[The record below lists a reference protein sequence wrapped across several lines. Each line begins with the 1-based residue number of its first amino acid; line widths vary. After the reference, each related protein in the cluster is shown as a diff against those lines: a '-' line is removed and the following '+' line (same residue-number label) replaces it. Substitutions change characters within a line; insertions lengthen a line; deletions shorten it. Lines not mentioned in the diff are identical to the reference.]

1 MENLTPEEQTTGL
14 RNVRLCGQ
22 TGTVELSIHEGRLSS
37 EPIGHDRIL
46 DADGAWVHPG
56 FVDAHLHMG
65 LGGDGMTQLDLSGVR
80 SRAEFEQAITRE
92 AAALPPGQWLRAH
105 GWNEEDFSKDGMPTR
120 SWLKGAGDRPVVA
133 YRVDYHACVVNDAV
147 LERVRLEDCPPGGRV
162 DRDAHGHP
170 TGLMVEGAAWH
181 LVNPVV
187 PEASVKDRQNAMR
200 TADQYFAKNGLVAV
214 GSMEYARELTQA
226 LEPIRRELRV
236 RVLVTLL
243 ERDWPLNCSVAESF
257 ENDAMLSVIGFKA
270 FLDGTLGS
278 RSAAMLSPY
287 PDDPAGGDG
296 MLIELAEE
304 GVLGEWIRFVES
316 KGFSPSMHAIGDRAL
331 RLALDVADTLPEAA
345 RSRVRFEHAQTIHPD
360 DLPRMEG
367 RFASMQPLHRT
378 LDAPVAEARLG
389 TERLG
394 HFYPLKSL
402 EEAGARLAFGS
413 DWPIVD
419 CDPFKGIRAAV
430 TGCGV
435 GPSEVVGI
443 DTALAGYTTEARA
456 CLGLE
461 GGTISP
467 GAPAD
472 LVLLDRDPREVDW
485 SSDEAPTVLTTIV
498 GGRVVHDLR

>member
-1 MENLTPEEQTTGL
+1 MESETSKHQITGL
-14 RNVRLCGQ
+14 RNIRLSADG
-22 TGTVELSIHEGRLSS
+22 GTVELSIRDGCLSS
-37 EPIGHDRIL
+37 EPLGEGHVL
-46 DADGAWVHPG
+46 DGGGALLHPG

-80 SRAEFEQAITRE
+80 SRAEFEEAIAGE
-92 AAALPPGQWLRAH
+92 AKRLPPEQWLRAH
-105 GWNEEDFSKDGMPTR
+105 GWNEETFAGDGMPTKD
-120 SWLKGAGDRPVVA
+120 WLQSAGERPVVA
-133 YRVDYHACVVNDAV
+133 YRVDYHACVVNEPV
-147 LERVRLEDCPPGGRV
+147 LARVDLDDCPNGGRV
-162 DRDAHGHP
+162 DRDEAGSP

-187 PEASVKDRQNAMR
+187 PDSTVEQRQAAMR
-200 TADQYFAKNGLVAV
+200 TADRYFARNGLVAV
-214 GSMEYARELTQA
+214 GSMEYASELTEA
-226 LEPIRRELRV
+226 LAPIRQELGT

-243 ERDWPLNCSVAESF
+243 ERDWPLDCSVAEAF
-257 ENDAMLSVIGFKA
+257 DNDEMLAVIGFKA

-287 PDDPAGGDG
+287 PDDPEGGSG
-296 MLIELAEE
+296 MLIELAEQ
-304 GVLGEWIRFVES
+304 GVLGEWIRFVEAR
-316 KGFSPSMHAIGDRAL
+316 GYSPSMHAIGDRAL

-345 RSRVRFEHAQTIHPD
+345 RARVRFEHAQTIHPD
-360 DLPRMEG
+360 DLQRMEG

-389 TERLG
+389 PERLG
-394 HFYPLKSL
+394 HFYPLHSL
-402 EEAGARLAFGS
+402 EAAGARLAFGS

-443 DTALAGYTTEARA
+443 ETALAGYTTEARA

-472 LVLLDRDPREVDW
+472 LVLLDRDPRDLDW
-485 SSDEAPTVLTTIV
+485 ATDDAPNVLKTIV
-498 GGRVVHDLR
+498 GGRIVHDLR